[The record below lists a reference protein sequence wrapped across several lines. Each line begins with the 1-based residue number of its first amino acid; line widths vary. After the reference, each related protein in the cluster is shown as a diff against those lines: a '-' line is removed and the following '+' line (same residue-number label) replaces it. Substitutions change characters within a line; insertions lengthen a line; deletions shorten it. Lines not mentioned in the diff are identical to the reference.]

1 MRIRYWCSDV
11 CSSDLADAA
20 AAGGSLDHCWG
31 LVEGKAKCAVLLAVL
46 SGNAQDAEE
55 FLTESVQT
63 LSGRPAVPTRDARPT
78 PARPPSEHDG
88 LWNADAHVPQIG
100 RAHVC
105 TPVTNAHLVCRL

>member
-1 MRIRYWCSDV
+1 MRISDWSSDV
-11 CSSDLADAA
+11 CSSDLRGAD
-20 AAGGSLDHCWG
+20 D
-31 LVEGKAKCAVLLAVL
+31 EGKAKCAVLLAVL

-88 LWNADAHVPQIG
+88 LWNADAHVPPASRTEPRSEARRG
-100 RAHVC
+100 GKGWC
-105 TPVTNAHLVCRL
+105 SPCRYRGLP